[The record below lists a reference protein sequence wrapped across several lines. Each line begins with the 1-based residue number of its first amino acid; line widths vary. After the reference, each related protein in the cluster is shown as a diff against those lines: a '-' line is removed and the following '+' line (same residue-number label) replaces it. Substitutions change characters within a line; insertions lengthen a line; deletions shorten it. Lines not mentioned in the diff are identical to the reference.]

1 MRRLSDRRVAT
12 MFALVLASGFCLALV
27 WVRAWRT
34 GSNGYGFLAW
44 NLELA
49 WIPFVV
55 AIAFY
60 DSWRRGRS
68 RWLLVTLGS
77 LWLLFLPNAPYM
89 VTDLVH
95 LGRIGGAPLWYDG
108 AMISAFAGTG
118 LLLGLGS
125 VFLVHT
131 VALRTLGPRLGWA
144 VLLPVLALC
153 SAGVVLGRF
162 ARLNSW
168 DALVRPGRLVQFVV
182 AHATD
187 PLASRRA
194 IAATVGY
201 AAFLVLAYVV
211 LYAVSSLRPEPEP
224 DPRR

>member
-1 MRRLSDRRVAT
+1 MRNLSNRRVAT
-12 MFALVLASGFCLALV
+12 IFALVLASGFCVALV

-34 GSNGYGFLAW
+34 GSNDYGFLVW

-55 AIAFY
+55 ALVFY
-60 DSWRRGRS
+60 DSWRRRRP
-68 RWLLVTLGS
+68 RWLLVALAA
-77 LWLLFLPNAPYM
+77 LWLLFLPNAPYV

-95 LGRIGGAPLWYDG
+95 LGRIPGAPLWYDG
-108 AMISAFAGTG
+108 AMIAAFAGTG

-125 VFLVHT
+125 VFLVHA
-131 VALRTLGPRLGWA
+131 VALRTFGARLGWA
-144 VLLPVLALC
+144 ILVPVLALC

-168 DALVRPGRLVQFVV
+168 DALIRPDRLGHFVA
-182 AHATD
+182 AHAAD

-194 IAATVGY
+194 LAATVGY
-201 AAFLVLAYVV
+201 AVFLVLAYVV
-211 LYAVSSLRPEPEP
+211 LYAVSSLRPDLDH

>member
-1 MRRLSDRRVAT
+1 MRRLSNRRVAT
-12 MFALVLASGFCLALV
+12 MFALVLASGFCFALV

-34 GSNGYGFLAW
+34 GSNDYAFLEW

-49 WIPFVV
+49 WIPFVL
-55 AIAFY
+55 ALAFY
-60 DSWRRGRS
+60 DTWRRGRS
-68 RWLLVTLGS
+68 RIVLALLGV

-95 LGRIGGAPLWYDG
+95 LGRISGAPLWYDG
-108 AMISAFAGTG
+108 AMIAAFAGTG

-131 VALRTLGPRLGWA
+131 VALRTLGPRVAWA
-144 VLLPVLALC
+144 LLLPVLALC

-168 DALVRPGRLVQFVV
+168 DAVTRPGQLVHLLLS
-182 AHATD
+182 HAAD

-194 IAATVGY
+194 LAATAGY
-201 AAFLVLAYVV
+201 AVFLVLAYVV
-211 LYAVSSLRPEPEP
+211 LYTVSSLRPDVER
-224 DPRR
+224 DRRL